1 MLSAGPQVDL
11 MLLEIVVNDLGLEE
25 MGKVVREKIAAEA
38 SLRGKEKQQRERNQ
52 QEIFERLDTIILAI
66 HALGSHPPGSGP
78 RGPQPFPFPHPDP
91 DFIWTQFII
100 WSDWFKARVH
110 ICSLRKNSHNFG
122 GRKFVLLLGSFYGL
136 CPGATCVATTLQRW
150 LFGAAEP
157 HHVCLPLGQKSEK
170 ARRLP
175 SQYIPPQKPCLTTWL
190 AVDNA
195 QHQLSF
201 EKEEL
206 RCS

>member
-1 MLSAGPQVDL
+1 

-91 DFIWTQFII
+91 DFI
-100 WSDWFKARVH
+100 
-110 ICSLRKNSHNFG
+110 
-122 GRKFVLLLGSFYGL
+122 
-136 CPGATCVATTLQRW
+136 
-150 LFGAAEP
+150 
-157 HHVCLPLGQKSEK
+157 
-170 ARRLP
+170 
-175 SQYIPPQKPCLTTWL
+175 
-190 AVDNA
+190 
-195 QHQLSF
+195 
-201 EKEEL
+201 
-206 RCS
+206 